1 MPRNLHD
8 SEYIFG
14 IHEPG
19 GEQYM
24 LESGHPGWIVF
35 TEEIGHNPNNVSG
48 ANYTPYSGQ
57 GLGVISR
64 LNNGYEPNGTI
75 PNEINYEAFA
85 NRCAQFVANSP
96 GCNIWIIGNEMNY
109 SIERPP
115 LIGAAAPSA
124 PATPAPPPL
133 NSAPPGNGTG
143 FGVWVE
149 AAVAQVA
156 EKAGGFQPDG
166 ETDGATSGYST
177 PPPPASG
184 PPLHGYSGQLGALYQ
199 PANGP
204 TQSVAAAAPPVLT
217 AGVVSAP
224 APAASAMSSG
234 TGEVITP
241 QMYARCYRLCRDAI
255 HAVAGHGADQVLIG
269 AVAPWN
275 DNTRY
280 PGNERG
286 DWVKYMQDILHSL
299 DTNGCD
305 GIAMHTY
312 THGANANLITST
324 AKMNPPF
331 SDRHYHFYAYIDFM
345 NGIPEEM
352 RNLPVYITETNQDV
366 PWRDEN
372 IGWVQAAYAEIDRW
386 NQQLGGQQIRS
397 LVLYR
402 WPRIDKWYIEGKDG
416 VIADF
421 RDALLNDYRWRK
433 TIVPMQI
440 KAGDVAKTTDIVNLR
455 QTAGY
460 LDKPPGDV
468 LARLSQGTVVT
479 ILSDSHQLK
488 DRLIWWNVAALSGM
502 QQVSGW
508 IAQNNAAG
516 MPLLEKIAI
525 APPVLPPRPGTFAPG
540 DRARTLD
547 MVRMRRSPGYVGKPL
562 SDVVTDIPAGQTVTI
577 QKGPGAVDGLNYWQ
591 ASAKDSAGSD
601 VVGWMAEV
609 APNGAKLLEKLAQNP
624 PFALQAP
631 AEPRLGPGTRAQTLT
646 TVRFRKSPGYIDKP
660 ADDVIADLPQQT
672 GGTVVAGPIYADN
685 LVWWQL
691 DAPLPTNGVQRGWS
705 AEVDPS
711 GNPLLRPVFG
721 IASPQPGPPSITRSD
736 LLMTHDWVKVRRTP
750 GAAAK
755 PPEDVLGMFEP
766 RTTVVINGGPQ
777 QVEGMTWWNVGGI
790 SSARTEIIGWVAEQ
804 TVGGTRLVGPPAKLS
819 GSNIPDK
826 ASAAYLY
833 PPYLGWFGVSQL
845 WGERPQL
852 YGQFNYAGTS
862 LKGHNGIDFGL
873 PVGTP
878 ITAVDDGIVAA
889 AVYND
894 PTGFG
899 HYVKLQHR
907 WGESLYAH
915 LDNLSVQTGQ
925 QVARGDILGYSGDSG
940 MSSGPHLHFA
950 IRINPFDYR
959 DGWGG
964 FSDPLPYFNPADIH
978 MPAYVVGL
986 APVGAPA
993 VAGALAPAYDVPG
1006 AQDDGQVISA
1016 DAPPMVRPGIGLETS
1031 GGPL

>member
-1 MPRNLHD
+1 MPRYLHD
-8 SEYIFG
+8 SDFIFG

-19 GEQYM
+19 GERYM

-35 TEEIGHNPNNVSG
+35 TEAVGHNPNDTSG
-48 ANYTPYSGQ
+48 VNYTPYSDQ
-57 GLGVISR
+57 GLGIISR
-64 LNNGYEPNGTI
+64 LNNGYEPDGTI

-85 NRCAQFVANSP
+85 TRCATFVANSP
-96 GCNIWIIGNEMNY
+96 GCNIWIIGNEMNLP
-109 SIERPP
+109 IERPP
-115 LIGAAAPSA
+115 LIGNAAL
-124 PATPAPPPL
+124 ATPAPPPGDP
-133 NSAPPGNGTG
+133 APPTNGTG
-143 FGVWVE
+143 LVDWVE

-156 EKAGGFQPDG
+156 RQVGVSKEEYQVSS
-166 ETDGATSGYST
+166 ATSGYST
-177 PPPPASG
+177 PPPPDDQQLLRSHPDRIGVLSQRTSG
-184 PPLHGYSGQLGALYQ
+184 PS
-199 PANGP
+199 
-204 TQSVAAAAPPVLT
+204 QSAATAAPPILA
-217 AGVVSAP
+217 AGVASAP
-224 APAASAMSSG
+224 ASSARTMSSG
-234 TGEVITP
+234 PGEVITP

-275 DNTRY
+275 DSTRY

-286 DWVKYMQDILHSL
+286 DWVQYMQDILRIL
-299 DTNGCD
+299 GPDGCD
-305 GIAMHTY
+305 GIALHTY
-312 THGANANLITST
+312 THGADANLITSN
-324 AKMNPPF
+324 AMMNSPF
-331 SDRHYHFYAYIDFM
+331 NDRHYHFYTYRDFL
-345 NGIPEEM
+345 NGIPEDM
-352 RNLPVYITETNQDV
+352 RRLPVYFTETNQDV

-372 IGWVQAAYAEIDRW
+372 IGWVQAAYAEIDYW
-386 NQQLGGQQIRS
+386 NQQPGAQQIRS

-402 WPRIDKWYIEGKDG
+402 WPRIENDKWYIDGKDG

-433 TIVPMQI
+433 TIAPIQF
-440 KAGDVAKTTDIVNLR
+440 KAGDAAKTTDIVNLR
-455 QTAGY
+455 QTSGY

-479 ILSDSHQLK
+479 ILSDSPQLK
-488 DRLIWWNVAALSGM
+488 DGLIWWNVAALRGM
-502 QQVSGW
+502 QQMSGW

-516 MPLLEKIAI
+516 MPLLEKVTV
-525 APPVLPPRPGTFAPG
+525 APPVLPPRPATFAPG

-547 MVRMRRSPGYVGKPL
+547 MVRMRRSPGYIGKSL
-562 SDVVTDIPAGQTVTI
+562 SDVIMDLPVGQLVTI
-577 QKGPGAVDGLNYWQ
+577 QKGPSPADSLSYWQ
-591 ASAKDSAGSD
+591 VSAKDSVGSD
-601 VVGWMAEV
+601 VVGWIAEV
-609 APNGAKLLEKLAQNP
+609 APNGVKLLEKVAGSP

-646 TVRFRKSPGYIDKP
+646 MVRFRKSPGYINKP
-660 ADDVIADLPQQT
+660 SDDVIAELPQQT

-685 LVWWQL
+685 LVWWQM

-705 AEVDPS
+705 AEVDPN
-711 GNPLLRPVFG
+711 GNRLLQPVFG
-721 IASPQPGPPSITRSD
+721 IASPLPGPPSITRGD

-750 GAAAK
+750 GALAK
-755 PPEDVLGMFEP
+755 PPEDELGMFEP

-777 QVEGMTWWNVGGI
+777 YVEGMTWWNVGGI
-790 SSARTEIIGWVAEQ
+790 SSERTETIGWVAEQ
-804 TVGGTRLVGPPAKLS
+804 TRDGTRLVGPPAKLS
-819 GSNIPDK
+819 GSNVPDK
-826 ASAAYLY
+826 ASASYLY

-845 WGERPQL
+845 WGENPQR
-852 YGQFNYAGTS
+852 YGQINYAGTP
-862 LKGHNGIDFGL
+862 LKGHNGIDFCL

-878 ITAVDDGIVAA
+878 LTAVDDGTVVA

-915 LDNLSVQTGQ
+915 LESLSVQTGQ
-925 QVARGDILGYSGDSG
+925 QVARGDVLGISGNSG

-978 MPAYVVGL
+978 MPAYVVGS

-993 VAGALAPAYDVPG
+993 PAYDVPV
-1006 AQDDGQVISA
+1006 APDDGQITSA
-1016 DAPPMVRPGIGLETS
+1016 DAPLMVRPGIGLETS